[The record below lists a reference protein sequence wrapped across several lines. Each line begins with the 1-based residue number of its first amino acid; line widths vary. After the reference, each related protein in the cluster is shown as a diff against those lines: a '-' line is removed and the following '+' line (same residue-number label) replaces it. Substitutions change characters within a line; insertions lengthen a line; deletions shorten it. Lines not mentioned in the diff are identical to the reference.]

1 MIDDFEGLHQNL
13 TRRVKCVVTVTSQ
26 EMQQA
31 PSEVE
36 AWLYEKG
43 AKISDASLK
52 GEWSFD
58 KYVEEN
64 VRGQSL
70 ANLRERD
77 YTEDGELADRIDFTQ
92 TPTNMTPEDKLIWSI
107 LCRAAPTPV
116 VGQEEEHLDYLSV
129 ADFTRDYKRYAKS
142 FRRFKV
148 TAEEFFFVLHEANKK
163 NERIQSQH

>member
-58 KYVEEN
+58 KYVEEKEPPAALKDEL
-64 VRGQSL
+64 QKAL
-70 ANLRERD
+70 LQLEDMLREHGQACCVWRWPPWQ
-77 YTEDGELADRIDFTQ
+77 TETSS
-92 TPTNMTPEDKLIWSI
+92 TPCRTLSLWNAWRSSRAGPQDQREA
-107 LCRAAPTPV
+107 RAAGHQLRLAHCT
-116 VGQEEEHLDYLSV
+116 
-129 ADFTRDYKRYAKS
+129 
-142 FRRFKV
+142 
-148 TAEEFFFVLHEANKK
+148 
-163 NERIQSQH
+163 